1 MTDRPT
7 ITEAARETPV
17 FKKTD
22 VLVVGGGPAGTAAS
36 ATAARMGADVTVIER
51 YGHLGGMSTGGFVP
65 YIEKMTDW
73 RGRRVI
79 AGFAEEILDRMP
91 REHVLGPDPE
101 LWGSK
106 DPKLNEYWRDRSN
119 SHFGTITWSPTI
131 DPEWLKIVSSDILRE
146 RGVKQLLHSWA
157 TAPIMDGNTV
167 KGAIFESKSGRQAI
181 LADVVIDASGDGD
194 IFAMAGAPFEGDIL
208 GDDIHHKINVA
219 FLLGGVDMQ
228 RFFDFR
234 REHSDEFQAIMTA
247 GHASGIDADSVP
259 HTMPRNDVALFMGPR
274 LSGYSH
280 IDVEDL
286 TAVEIESR
294 DRMQVVTEWYKDNMP
309 GFEEAWIQTTAP
321 QMGTRH
327 SRRLLGVKK
336 VIREDWTGGLV
347 HDDEI
352 GISTPPN
359 PRNPNVSIPLGA
371 LLPQQVEGIIAAGR
385 DLSCDPATHSF
396 LRLIPQC
403 WLMGQAAAAAAV
415 TSINQGV
422 NVRDVNVTEVR
433 NQLFSQGVV
442 LHKQTGTEQG
452 LTMEPGVDVPE
463 GVARPG
469 QEAAH

>member
-1 MTDRPT
+1 
-7 ITEAARETPV
+7 
-17 FKKTD
+17 
-22 VLVVGGGPAGTAAS
+22 
-36 ATAARMGADVTVIER
+36 
-51 YGHLGGMSTGGFVP
+51 
-65 YIEKMTDW
+65 
-73 RGRRVI
+73 
-79 AGFAEEILDRMP
+79 
-91 REHVLGPDPE
+91 
-101 LWGSK
+101 
-106 DPKLNEYWRDRSN
+106 
-119 SHFGTITWSPTI
+119 
-131 DPEWLKIVSSDILRE
+131 
-146 RGVKQLLHSWA
+146 
-157 TAPIMDGNTV
+157 
-167 KGAIFESKSGRQAI
+167 
-181 LADVVIDASGDGD
+181 
-194 IFAMAGAPFEGDIL
+194 
-208 GDDIHHKINVA
+208 
-219 FLLGGVDMQ
+219 
-228 RFFDFR
+228 
-234 REHSDEFQAIMTA
+234 
-247 GHASGIDADSVP
+247 
-259 HTMPRNDVALFMGPR
+259 MPRNDVALFMGPR